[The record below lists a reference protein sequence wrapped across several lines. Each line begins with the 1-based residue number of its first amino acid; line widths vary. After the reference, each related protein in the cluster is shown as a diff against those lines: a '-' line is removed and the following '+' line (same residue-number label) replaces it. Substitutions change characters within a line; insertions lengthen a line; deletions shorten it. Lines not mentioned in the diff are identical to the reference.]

1 MNLAEALRSLRGN
14 EKPPPKHAGKPAP
27 ERPTP
32 DPK

>member
-1 MNLAEALRSLRGN
+1 MSTVTMKHKGN

-27 ERPTP
+27 EQPAP